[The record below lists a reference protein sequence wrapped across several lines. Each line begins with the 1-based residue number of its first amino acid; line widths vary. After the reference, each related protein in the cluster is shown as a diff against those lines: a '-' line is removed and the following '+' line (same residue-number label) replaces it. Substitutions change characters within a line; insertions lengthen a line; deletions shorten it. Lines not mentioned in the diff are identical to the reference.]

1 MATESISVTQSD
13 LEALGAKLDK
23 ADLTDNDRKLL
34 VAAFAAAGRAVSAEA
49 ENDVS
54 GYTLSGLPQSS
65 FGTTSLRSGLSSGFG
80 GSLSSGL
87 RGDLANK
94 AIIISVGF

>member
-1 MATESISVTQSD
+1 LPTESISVNQKQ

-23 ADLTDNDRKLL
+23 ANLSDDERKLL
-34 VAAFAAAGRAVSAEA
+34 VATFAAAGRAVSAEA
-49 ENDVS
+49 ENDTS
-54 GYTLSGLPQSS
+54 GYTLSGLSPT
-65 FGTTSLRSGLSSGFG
+65 FGTSDLRSGLTSGFNN
-80 GSLSSGL
+80 SLSSGL